1 MKLSENWLREWV
13 SPPASIEQIAERL
26 VMGGLELEVEPAVSE
41 AATGVVVGR
50 IVKAERH
57 PQADRLQICSVDVGS
72 GEPLQIVCGA
82 ANARPG
88 IKVPCA
94 KVGAKLPGG
103 LDIKQAQLRGVDSAG
118 MLCSA
123 KELALADKSD
133 GLLEL
138 DADARPGTPIEQYL
152 ALADNILNLEITPN
166 RGDCLSVLGLARD
179 VSALFAVNMK
189 RPNLPQAVVEGHQQL
204 KVEID
209 DQDDCP
215 GYAGRL
221 ISRLNVRART
231 PDWMR
236 ERLRRSGLRAIHPL
250 VDITNYVMLELGQ
263 PLHAFD
269 AEKLSGSVRVR
280 RAKPGETITLL
291 NEQTIEC
298 RDKEL
303 LIADD
308 SGPIALAGVMGGLLS
323 SVHSGTARVFLESA
337 CFAPAAVAGT
347 ARRHKISSDASYRF
361 ERGVD
366 PALHRQA
373 LERATQLVLQI
384 CGGEVHP
391 VTQAGRNQPDPVSVR
406 LRSSRVTQVLGVE
419 IAPRETEALLGR
431 LGIGLRAEV
440 GDSWLAKIPSHRY
453 DLRIEADL
461 IEEVGRL
468 YGYDRIPGKPYAA
481 QLAPSQPREAA
492 RTLQQIKETLAARGW
507 QEVVNLAFADAKLQN
522 RLLPEVTP
530 VPLDNPIADNLG
542 LMRTTLWS
550 GLIGSWLYNRAR
562 QQDRL
567 RLFEA
572 GVCFELREGHVV
584 ETLRVGGLL
593 AGRALPEQWA
603 SAARAVDFY
612 DLKAEV
618 LALFGRAADEYRF
631 AAVSHPALHPGR
643 SAEIRRGEQFVG
655 WIGELHPQRVQELD
669 LPEAPLVFELD
680 WNAIREVIVPRPA
693 ALSEFPSSRR
703 DLAVVVAESVS
714 ADALLDSAR
723 RAGGSLLVQAR
734 IFDIY
739 RGKGLESGYKSVAMG
754 LIFNDSSRTL
764 NQEEIDT
771 ASSRIAQALTQEL
784 GAATR
789 Q

>member
-13 SPPASIEQIAERL
+13 NPSASIEQIAERL

-50 IVKAERH
+50 ILKAERH
-57 PQADRLQICSVDVGS
+57 PQADRLQVCSVDVGS

-88 IKVPCA
+88 INVPCA

-103 LDIKQAQLRGVDSAG
+103 LDIKQAQLRGVDSFG

-123 KELALADKSD
+123 KELTLADKSD

-138 DADARPGTPIEQYL
+138 DADAKPGTPIEQYL
-152 ALADNILNLEITPN
+152 SLADNILNLEITPN

-209 DQDDCP
+209 DQDDCT

-221 ISRLNVRART
+221 ISKLNMRART

-269 AEKLSGSVRVR
+269 AEKLVGSVRVR
-280 RAKPGETITLL
+280 RATAGESITLL

-298 RDKEL
+298 RDNEL
-303 LIADD
+303 LITDD

-323 SVHSGTARVFLESA
+323 SVHAGTARVFLESA

-391 VTQAGRNQPDPVSVR
+391 VTQAGRSQPDPISVR
-406 LRSSRVTQVLGVE
+406 LRSSRVTQVLGLE

-431 LGIGLRAEV
+431 LGIGLRAEI
-440 GDSWLAKIPSHRY
+440 GDSWVAKIPSHRY

-481 QLAPSQPREAA
+481 QLAPSQPRETA
-492 RTLQQIKETLAARGW
+492 RTLQQIKEALAARGW
-507 QEVVNLAFADAKLQN
+507 QEVVNLAFTDAKLQN
-522 RLLPEVTP
+522 RLLPTVTP

-572 GVCFELREGHVV
+572 GVCFELREGEVV
-584 ETLRVGGLL
+584 ETLRVGGLF

-603 SAARAVDFY
+603 SATRTVDFY
-612 DLKAEV
+612 DLKTEV
-618 LALFGRAADEYRF
+618 VALFGRAADEYRF
-631 AAVSHPALHPGR
+631 SAGAHPALHPGR

-655 WIGELHPQRVQELD
+655 WIGELHPQQVQELD

-680 WNAIREVIVPRPA
+680 WNAIRDVAVPRPA

-714 ADALLDSAR
+714 AEALLDSAR

-739 RGKGLESGYKSVAMG
+739 RGKGLESGHKSVAMG

-771 ASSRIAQALTQEL
+771 ASSNIAQALTQEL